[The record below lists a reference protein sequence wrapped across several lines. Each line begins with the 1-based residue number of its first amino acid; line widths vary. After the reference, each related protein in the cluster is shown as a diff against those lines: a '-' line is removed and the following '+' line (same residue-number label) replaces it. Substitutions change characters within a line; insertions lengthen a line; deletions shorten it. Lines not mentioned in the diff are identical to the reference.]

1 MGRLMDPRTSR
12 RYARW
17 RWSRARTLD
26 DIADLTGQWLT
37 GSLAATPECGC
48 SPDAETLPYS
58 RLLARVNHRG
68 LITVNSSADPRDG
81 PAWVQGFARHGTPMS
96 MLATLSASIGPDITP
111 MNRRE
116 RREILSWYAY
126 WCHQDAM
133 AALEACSAI
142 TITTQPGAQLG
153 ALWDMLR
160 IFSGEAVRDEAVEL
174 GRRHRGWAVCTEE
187 QEC

>member
-1 MGRLMDPRTSR
+1 
-12 RYARW
+12 
-17 RWSRARTLD
+17 
-26 DIADLTGQWLT
+26 
-37 GSLAATPECGC
+37 
-48 SPDAETLPYS
+48 
-58 RLLARVNHRG
+58 
-68 LITVNSSADPRDG
+68 
-81 PAWVQGFARHGTPMS
+81 VQGFARHGTPMS